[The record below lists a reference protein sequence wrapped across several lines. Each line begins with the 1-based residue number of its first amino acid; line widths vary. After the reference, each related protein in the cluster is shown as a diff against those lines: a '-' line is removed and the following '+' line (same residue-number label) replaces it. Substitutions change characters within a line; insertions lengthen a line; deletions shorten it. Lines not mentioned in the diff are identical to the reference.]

1 MIQVE
6 YKGVVYKSL
15 TELACALGI
24 SYRLLLLR
32 LKLSWPLERAIT
44 APVRRRSPPTPCKDH
59 LGNEHANL
67 SAMAKAWGMGAEVL
81 RARLSTGW
89 DLEAALTVQPEDV
102 RKCKDHLG
110 NEYPTFNAMAKA
122 WGVNVCTLAGRLER
136 GWSPE
141 KALTAKPLF
150 VSFPKG
156 KPCKDHL
163 GNEYK
168 SVKAMALAWGVS
180 RSVLTARLS
189 KSWDLESALT
199 TPARLR
205 RSHRRYKY

>member
-1 MIQVE
+1 MYQVE
-6 YKGVVYKSL
+6 YKGVVYRSFK
-15 TELACALGI
+15 ELSCALGVN
-24 SYRLLLLR
+24 YALLR
-32 LKLSWPLERAIT
+32 ARFINGWSIDKAIT
-44 APVRRRSPPTPCKDH
+44 TPVRRRSPPTPCKDH
-59 LGNEHANL
+59 LGNEHANI

-89 DLEAALTVQPEDV
+89 GLEAALTVQPEDV

-110 NEYPTFNAMAKA
+110 NEYTTFKAMAQA

-163 GNEYK
+163 GKEYK
-168 SVKAMALAWGVS
+168 SFRAMAKAWGVS
-180 RSVLTARLS
+180 PSALAARLS
-189 KSWDLESALT
+189 ESWSLERALT
-199 TPARLR
+199 TPVRPR
-205 RSHRRYKY
+205 RKS